1 MRDEPGHMLWAGAS
15 REMRKAGD
23 GGMKAS
29 WKALVSV
36 MLWAMLCGCGST
48 EKKDQETKGSQE
60 KNQPAAAKE
69 KPSAAKDQ
77 AASPVGNASP
87 TDAAA
92 TKKPASDGPPVEAA
106 APGPKPADGA
116 PPVEAAAPELKD
128 GLYARIE
135 TSKGDIVARLHF
147 DRVPLTVTN
156 FVGLAEG
163 TVSTE
168 VRGLGKP
175 FYDGLVFH
183 RVVHSYVIQAGCPYG
198 NGKGGPGY
206 AFRDEFQPDLKH
218 DQAGVLSMANS
229 GPNSNGSQFFITHL
243 AAPGL
248 DQKHSVFGQ
257 VVQGLD
263 VVNRIEKGDA
273 IKKIV
278 ILRVGEQAQAFKAD
292 QASFDKLREKSN

>member
-1 MRDEPGHMLWAGAS
+1 MLSGFGS
-15 REMRKAGD
+15 QVVRKAGD
-23 GGMKAS
+23 RVGKVSWTAWGG
-29 WKALVSV
+29 V
-36 MLWAMLCGCGST
+36 MLWALLVGCGST
-48 EKKDQETKGSQE
+48 ETNDQEAQE
-60 KNQPAAAKE
+60 TREKKQPVAAKE
-69 KPSAAKDQ
+69 TQPATPEK
-77 AASPVGNASP
+77 AASAGKPKEADTA
-87 TDAAA
+87 TDKTAAD
-92 TKKPASDGPPVEAA
+92 TQPA
-106 APGPKPADGA
+106 APGPEPAAAA
-116 PPVEAAAPELKD
+116 PVVEAAPKLED

-135 TSKGDIVARLHF
+135 TSKGDIVVRLHY

-163 TVSTE
+163 SISTE

-183 RVVHSYVIQAGCPYG
+183 RVIASFMIHGGCPYG

-206 AFRDEFQPDLKH
+206 AFRDEFHPQLKH
-218 DQAGVLSMANS
+218 DQAGVLSMANA
-229 GPNSNGSQFFITHL
+229 GPHTNGSQFFITHL
-243 AAPGL
+243 ATPWL
-248 DQKHSVFGQ
+248 DQKHSVFGR

-292 QASFDKLREKSN
+292 QAAFDKLREKSN